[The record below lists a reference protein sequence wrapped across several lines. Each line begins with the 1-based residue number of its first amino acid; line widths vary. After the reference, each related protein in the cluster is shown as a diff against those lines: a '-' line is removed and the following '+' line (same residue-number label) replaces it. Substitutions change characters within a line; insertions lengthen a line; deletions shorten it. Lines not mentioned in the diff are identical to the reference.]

1 MAESFVDTFKTEL
14 VADRPWRSRSELEL
28 AIVAWVGWYN
38 NHRLH
43 SSLGDV
49 PPSEFEASRDY
60 AITGTVDLSSSFD
73 LISFSLKAR

>member
-14 VADRPWRSRSELEL
+14 VADRAWRSRSELEL
-28 AIVAWVGWYN
+28 AIVEWVSWYN
-38 NHRLH
+38 HHRLH

-49 PPSEFEASRDY
+49 PPSEFEAPQNY

-73 LISFSLKAR
+73 LNS

>member
-1 MAESFVDTFKTEL
+1 MAESFVDSFKTEL

-38 NHRLH
+38 HHRLH

-49 PPSEFEASRDY
+49 PPSEFEAPRDY

-73 LISFSLKAR
+73 LISSA